1 MEHVAAVPPLLLVLL
16 VLFSENEREKQKNVS
31 IVVKVV
37 LYAIESS
44 LLKLPSSSSS
54 SPMRSRFESS
64 LTWNTALKNVGRRR
78 RRRKRNDRDDDD
90 DAFFEEEDDH
100 QRKKKET
107 HRDGQSFL
115 FSLSSNVARLEF
127 DRRFV
132 QRVSAN
138 RARIERRRP
147 RPDGNRVPFFHLDLS
162 LWLLILLS
170 RRRGGI
176 HGSGVVVVHGDER
189 RDSLYV

>member
-1 MEHVAAVPPLLLVLL
+1 MKH
-16 VLFSENEREKQKNVS
+16 
-31 IVVKVV
+31 
-37 LYAIESS
+37 
-44 LLKLPSSSSS
+44 
-54 SPMRSRFESS
+54 RFEKRWKTTTTKKKKRS
-64 LTWNTALKNVGRRR
+64 RRR
-78 RRRKRNDRDDDD
+78 RR
-90 DAFFEEEDDH
+90 FFEEEDH
-100 QRKKKET
+100 QRKKET

-162 LWLLILLS
+162 LWLLILLLS
-170 RRRGGI
+170 RRRRGGGV

-189 RDSLYV
+189 RDSLYVENVASK

>member
-1 MEHVAAVPPLLLVLL
+1 MKH
-16 VLFSENEREKQKNVS
+16 
-31 IVVKVV
+31 
-37 LYAIESS
+37 
-44 LLKLPSSSSS
+44 
-54 SPMRSRFESS
+54 RFEKRWKTTTTKKKKRS
-64 LTWNTALKNVGRRR
+64 RRR
-78 RRRKRNDRDDDD
+78 RR
-90 DAFFEEEDDH
+90 FFEEEDH
-100 QRKKKET
+100 QRKKET

-162 LWLLILLS
+162 LWLILLS
-170 RRRGGI
+170 RRRGGV

-189 RDSLYV
+189 RDSLYVENVASQNNRRERERSNTYDTLGFHNFFFFFLKKKKKEEKNRRKNTGEEG

>member
-1 MEHVAAVPPLLLVLL
+1 MKH
-16 VLFSENEREKQKNVS
+16 
-31 IVVKVV
+31 
-37 LYAIESS
+37 
-44 LLKLPSSSSS
+44 
-54 SPMRSRFESS
+54 RFEKRWKTTTTKKKKRS
-64 LTWNTALKNVGRRR
+64 RRR
-78 RRRKRNDRDDDD
+78 RR
-90 DAFFEEEDDH
+90 FFEEEDH
-100 QRKKKET
+100 QRKKET

-170 RRRGGI
+170 RRRGGV

-189 RDSLYV
+189 RDSLYVYRICRVKIIGEKERGQTHTTL

>member
-1 MEHVAAVPPLLLVLL
+1 M
-16 VLFSENEREKQKNVS
+16 
-31 IVVKVV
+31 
-37 LYAIESS
+37 
-44 LLKLPSSSSS
+44 
-54 SPMRSRFESS
+54 
-64 LTWNTALKNVGRRR
+64 KNVGRRRR

-162 LWLLILLS
+162 LWLLILLLS
-170 RRRGGI
+170 RRRRGGGV

-189 RDSLYV
+189 RDSLCVNRMSRVKRIGEKEREVKTHTTL

>member
-1 MEHVAAVPPLLLVLL
+1 MKH
-16 VLFSENEREKQKNVS
+16 
-31 IVVKVV
+31 
-37 LYAIESS
+37 
-44 LLKLPSSSSS
+44 
-54 SPMRSRFESS
+54 RFEKRWKTTTTKKKKRS
-64 LTWNTALKNVGRRR
+64 RRR
-78 RRRKRNDRDDDD
+78 RR
-90 DAFFEEEDDH
+90 FFEEEDH
-100 QRKKKET
+100 QRKKET

-147 RPDGNRVPFFHLDLS
+147 RPDGNRVPFFHLDFS

-170 RRRGGI
+170 LILLSRQSRGGV
-176 HGSGVVVVHGDER
+176 HGSGGGGVVHGDER

>member
-1 MEHVAAVPPLLLVLL
+1 ME
-16 VLFSENEREKQKNVS
+16 
-31 IVVKVV
+31 
-37 LYAIESS
+37 
-44 LLKLPSSSSS
+44 
-54 SPMRSRFESS
+54 
-64 LTWNTALKNVGRRR
+64 
-78 RRRKRNDRDDDD
+78 DDDD
-90 DAFFEEEDDH
+90 DEEKETIETTTTTLFLKKKMIIKE
-100 QRKKKET
+100 KKKET

-147 RPDGNRVPFFHLDLS
+147 RPDGNRVPFFLLDLS
-162 LWLLILLS
+162 LWLLILLLS
-170 RRRGGI
+170 RRRRGGGV

-189 RDSLYV
+189 RDSLYVENVASK